1 MNVQPNNFSLLIE
14 GTPFVGDHANDD
26 NLLQKGRPLN
36 NVITATIHLVRM
48 DYFQVGGCPGT
59 IYDWNIR
66 NVLAADNR
74 RCRFA
79 LLQKVHECTIS
90 RDSSRRTGR
99 SGSSADLPYVLCRSR
114 FASPDDLLPNR

>member
-48 DYFQVGGCPGT
+48 DYFQVG
-59 IYDWNIR
+59 R
-66 NVLAADNR
+66 L
-74 RCRFA
+74 
-79 LLQKVHECTIS
+79 S
-90 RDSSRRTGR
+90 RHNLRME
-99 SGSSADLPYVLCRSR
+99 Y
-114 FASPDDLLPNR
+114 